1 MVPWLSNISPLHTC
15 HRKEKVILDPD
26 DLAKQVDWIISHPAK
41 LERMRQEARAEHEA
55 KYKAE
60 RNYEMLMEIY
70 EKAISQA
77 HSRK

>member
-1 MVPWLSNISPLHTC
+1 
-15 HRKEKVILDPD
+15 
-26 DLAKQVDWIISHPAK
+26 VDWIISHPAK
-41 LERMRQEARAEHEA
+41 LERMRQEARAEYEA